1 VTAGPTYTL
10 TLSYGGLSVE
20 ISGEMHGYT
29 HAEVAPEKAVWH
41 YSEIE
46 SNGWSGPAAV
56 ATLYGSETT
65 EVWTSN
71 TKVTDSGR
79 YTLSNGYLGLGSDIP
94 FHAWFTDP
102 SNGYTREGGSRFD
115 IETNIVTLQVS
126 IYPEVAQNAEVKPLV
141 TSTDSSGEFLGSVG
155 IVSAEEGI
163 PYFIMA
169 NVQEIW
175 YEDYKGDAHQLTFSD
190 GSAPSSEVISLSG
203 GWNLK
208 SRWTETINEGEVR
221 TIEIDVNGFSASW
234 LWGDIRNH

>member
-1 VTAGPTYTL
+1 
-10 TLSYGGLSVE
+10 
-20 ISGEMHGYT
+20 MHGYT
-29 HAEVAPEKAVWH
+29 HAEVAPEKPVWH

-71 TKVTDSGR
+71 TQVKDSGR

-94 FHAWFTDP
+94 FHVWFTDP
-102 SNGYTREGGSRFD
+102 SNGYTREGDSQFD

-126 IYPEVAQNAEVKPLV
+126 IYPAAAQFAEVRPLV
-141 TSTDSSGEFLGSVG
+141 ANTDSSGEFLGSEV
-155 IVSAEEGI
+155 VS
-163 PYFIMA
+163 
-169 NVQEIW
+169 V
-175 YEDYKGDAHQLTFSD
+175 
-190 GSAPSSEVISLSG
+190 SG
-203 GWNLK
+203 GWKLN
-208 SRWTETINEGEVR
+208 SHWTETINKGEVR